1 MKGPGQWA
9 ELGRGG
15 GEGRGVSVYRV
26 LGGLDLRAH
35 RLGEGSTVPK
45 VKLEDCDSSL
55 GCFVTLRGQGW
66 PSQY

>member
-35 RLGEGSTVPK
+35 RLGEAALSPRSSWKTVTHPWDA
-45 VKLEDCDSSL
+45 LS
-55 GCFVTLRGQGW
+55 
-66 PSQY
+66 P